1 MALCTFLTL
10 TLEAAPSARA
20 RAASPGEQ
28 MEQQHCQI
36 FKVGILRKLV
46 DLDQFEFVS
55 IGEVIS
61 KKPQMFSSLG
71 LELEMCI

>member
-1 MALCTFLTL
+1 
-10 TLEAAPSARA
+10 
-20 RAASPGEQ
+20 

-46 DLDQFEFVS
+46 DLEQFELVS
-55 IGEVIS
+55 IGEVTS